1 MKGTLR
7 WTWPVLLL
15 AALVLVPRG
24 LYHVRDRTELNVVV
38 LDKTVPFRL
47 WLEHRSLFWAMRAL
61 GVVTAAGA
69 PYDWEKD
76 YLGAYPPETPGDP
89 PERTRDLAAADL
101 ERADLLYI
109 ADTYGVYR
117 DDLKSGEKMLAAL
130 ERSPKVYG
138 GLGLV
143 EARAAEEYVRRGG
156 LLVSEFNSLGS
167 PTEDAPRETLQRTMG
182 VYWTR
187 WIGRFFTDL
196 DSLDEVPQW
205 MRRNYEREWNR
216 PWTFTGP
223 GYVLCY
229 EDAHVE
235 VLRVGPEVA
244 ARGLRLDRAASS
256 DTTLERAADGILYPY
271 WFDVVENAG
280 DAEVLATFTWQP
292 TEAGRARLTA
302 RGLPETF
309 PAVTVKRYA
318 GGGRAFY
325 FAGDF
330 ADNPLETAEVPFAGY
345 LTARRWIEGLK
356 VAPSEHAFYWRFYL
370 PLVDRLL
377 RDAAIRRSG
386 TAGGR

>member
-15 AALVLVPRG
+15 AALVLAPRA
-24 LYHVRDRTELNVVV
+24 LYHFRDRATLNVVV

-61 GVVTAAGA
+61 GVVRPDGA
-69 PYDWEKD
+69 PYDPARD
-76 YLGAYPPETPGDP
+76 YLGAYPAEKAGDP
-89 PERTRDLAAADL
+89 PERTRDLAPADL
-101 ERADLLYI
+101 AGADLLYI

-117 DDLKSGEKMLAAL
+117 DDLRSGEKMLAAL

-143 EARAAEEYVRRGG
+143 EARAAEEYVRGGG

-167 PTEDAPRETLQRTMG
+167 PTEVAPRETLQRTLG
-182 VYWTR
+182 INWTH
-187 WIGRFFTDL
+187 WIGRFFNDL
-196 DSLDEVPQW
+196 ESLDEVPQW
-205 MRRNYEREWNR
+205 MRRNYEREWDR

-235 VLRVGPEVA
+235 VLRVGHEVA
-244 ARGLRLDRAASS
+244 ASGLRLERAASS
-256 DTTLERAADGILYPY
+256 DTTLEGAADGVLYPY

-280 DAEVLATFTWQP
+280 NAEVLATFRWNP
-292 TEAGRARLTA
+292 TEEGRARLRA
-302 RGLPETF
+302 RGLPEAF
-309 PAVTVKRYA
+309 PAVTVKRYP

-345 LTARRWIEGLK
+345 LAFRRWIEAVK
-356 VAPSEHAFYWRFYL
+356 VAPSENAFYWRFYV
-370 PLVDRLL
+370 PLMERLL
-377 RDAAIRRSG
+377 RDAAERRRGESP
-386 TAGGR
+386 